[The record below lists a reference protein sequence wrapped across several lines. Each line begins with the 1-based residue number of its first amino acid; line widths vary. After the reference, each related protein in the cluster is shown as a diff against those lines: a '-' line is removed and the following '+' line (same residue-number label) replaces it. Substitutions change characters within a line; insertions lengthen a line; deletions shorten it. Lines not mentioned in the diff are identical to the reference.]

1 VNWRLDLVRLV
12 IDGQSEG
19 HGVTPINLSTKP
31 GQPQAYSAYGSTSSP
46 DCVYIASMEAGLLL
60 GADEIRQRST
70 RSRQGAGTCRGSL
83 SR

>member
-31 GQPQAYSAYGSTSSP
+31 GEPRSYEEDRRAICSCAAALNEIGYPESQA
-46 DCVYIASMEAGLLL
+46 VELLQWPTIKCPVL
-60 GADEIRQRST
+60 T
-70 RSRQGAGTCRGSL
+70 T
-83 SR
+83 